1 MRKHIFYKWSDLT
14 DQQKSENTEKTE
26 VLFSFCEK
34 NPGIT
39 VTYEQMNKMGL
50 NRFDYKTDYILR
62 RELKKYTS
70 TSTNIIVAQRIGTII
85 NSDMIIVLDKGVVVG
100 KGTHKELMALG
111 RKYATL
117 HKYSEQ

>member
-1 MRKHIFYKWSDLT
+1 MRKHVFYKWSDLT

-50 NRFDYKTDYILR
+50 NHLYHFKVDKYN
-62 RELKKYTS
+62 ELS
-70 TSTNIIVAQRIGTII
+70 DHEMIVD
-85 NSDMIIVLDKGVVVG
+85 DMGCRC
-100 KGTHKELMALG
+100 A
-111 RKYATL
+111 Y
-117 HKYSEQ
+117 